1 MKTATF
7 WIATLA
13 IFGVVNALIASKER
27 SIRTGTTMYL
37 ELAPV
42 DPRLLM
48 QGDYMALRYAIGRTA
63 VGQGHRPPHHGQLV
77 VRLDEKQVGHFVRFH
92 RGEPLAEREHLLR
105 YRLRNGEPEIGP
117 GAFFFQEGHAQHYA
131 QAQYGELKVGE
142 TGESVL
148 VTLRNADFSLAGSPS
163 SVNIAK

>member
-13 IFGVVNALIASKER
+13 IFGIVNAMIASKER
-27 SIRTGTTMYL
+27 AIRTGTTMYL

-42 DPRLLM
+42 DPRSLM
-48 QGDYMALRYAIGRTA
+48 QGDYMALRYAMGRA
-63 VGQGHRPPHHGQLV
+63 AAQANPGAPHHGQLV
-77 VRLDEKQVGHFVRFH
+77 VRLNQDQVAEFVRYH
-92 RGEPLAEREHLLR
+92 RGESLAENEHLLR
-105 YRLRNGEPEIGP
+105 YRLRSGEPQVGP

-131 QAQYGELKVGE
+131 QARYGEVRVAR

-148 VTLRNADFSLAGSPS
+148 VSLRNADLSLAGPPS
-163 SVNIAK
+163 SVDVAQ